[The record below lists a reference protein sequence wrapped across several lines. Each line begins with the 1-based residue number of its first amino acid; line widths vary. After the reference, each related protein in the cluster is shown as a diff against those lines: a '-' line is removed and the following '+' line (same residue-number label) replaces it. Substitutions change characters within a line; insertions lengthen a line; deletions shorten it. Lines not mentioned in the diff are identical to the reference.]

1 MFNCFPVVIQSC
13 CTIMDHK
20 YLWKTYFSYLPNFV
34 ILRHPTT
41 KLLAKHRGMS
51 IFSQSMDT
59 KLLTPFITPHWSPP
73 SPPSS
78 MLIYARHKCE
88 TGLKIWGINIE
99 VGGRGVFKAINLYFE
114 VKMVVLPTYFVVGCL
129 KCHILEWWHWHVWFT
144 PFYYRFKFW
153 RKEFF
158 SKIWEEYPYDDVVL
172 WRHHCFLALA

>member
-1 MFNCFPVVIQSC
+1 MIYISYVLDVMLIHVLLFWIQYRAFSIIFLLTYNASALKIFLFFYISPYTRSPCTSLRSKGYLIALWLQRKCTAHMFNCFPVVIQSC

-20 YLWKTYFSYLPNFV
+20 NLWKTHFSYLPNFV

-59 KLLTPFITPHWSPP
+59 KLLTPIIIPYWSPP

-88 TGLKIWGINIE
+88 TGLKIWGSNIE
-99 VGGRGVFKAINLYFE
+99 SGGRGVF
-114 VKMVVLPTYFVVGCL
+114 
-129 KCHILEWWHWHVWFT
+129 
-144 PFYYRFKFW
+144 
-153 RKEFF
+153 
-158 SKIWEEYPYDDVVL
+158 
-172 WRHHCFLALA
+172 